1 MARFL
6 IDGEIV
12 GREVDKTS
20 KEDVCPADFQ
30 AFADSL
36 GEGEEAEIWFNSL
49 GGDVFAG
56 LRICSLISQLRAD
69 GHASRAVVTSI
80 AASIASV
87 IACACDTLEMNSGS
101 FLMLHLPWCVAQG
114 NAIDLQREISTLE
127 QCKKSMVQ
135 IYRTKFDLQDGEIV
149 KLLEDETWI
158 DTADI
163 GGYNLKADVVRTPAV
178 KIAAVVNKN
187 FKNIPKELISM
198 KEEEI
203 KKEEKPLEETAEDV
217 EEEKTPDGG
226 PTAEGEGEGE
236 GEGAAESES
245 ESEGEDGTSEDGQD
259 DELEQL
265 KTRVEELEREN
276 EELRKQ
282 LEAPVED
289 RVRGM
294 QSTMAKQLNS
304 QKAEYSAKIE
314 EFENQLKAKVEELTR
329 MKAEVTSLNEKLEKS
344 AMELSEKTSALV
356 EKTNALATLNAGVNK
371 PSEAKPPMTK
381 SQARQKLASMPL
393 SQRAE
398 FYKQNKDLIDG

>member
-20 KEDVCPADFQ
+20 KEDVCPSDFQ

-36 GEGEEAEIWFNSL
+36 SDGEEAEIWFNSL

-69 GHASRAVVTSI
+69 GHASKAVVTSI

-87 IACACDTLEMNSGS
+87 IACACDKLEMNSGS

-114 NAIDLQREISTLE
+114 NAIDLQRGISTLE

-135 IYRTKFDLQDGEIV
+135 IYRTKFDLPDGEIV
-149 KLLEDETWI
+149 KLMEDETWI
-158 DTADI
+158 DTSDI
-163 GGYNLKADVVRTPAV
+163 GGYNLKAAVIKTPAV

-203 KKEEKPLEETAEDV
+203 KKEEKPLEETAENM

-226 PTAEGEGEGE
+226 PTAEGE

-245 ESEGEDGTSEDGQD
+245 ESEGEDGTSETSEDGQD
-259 DELEQL
+259 DKLEQL

-294 QSTMAKQLNS
+294 QSAMAKQLNT
-304 QKAEYSAKIE
+304 QKAEYCAKIE
-314 EFENQLKAKVEELTR
+314 EF
-329 MKAEVTSLNEKLEKS
+329 
-344 AMELSEKTSALV
+344 
-356 EKTNALATLNAGVNK
+356 
-371 PSEAKPPMTK
+371 
-381 SQARQKLASMPL
+381 
-393 SQRAE
+393 
-398 FYKQNKDLIDG
+398 

>member
-12 GREVDKTS
+12 GREADKTS

-56 LRICSLISQLRAD
+56 LRICSLISRLRAD

-87 IACACDTLEMNSGS
+87 IACACDTLEMHGGS

-114 NAIDLQREISTLE
+114 NSLDLRREISTLE

-135 IYRTKFDLQDGEIV
+135 IYRTKFDLPDGEIV

-158 DTADI
+158 DSSGI
-163 GGYNLKADVVRTPAV
+163 GGYNLKAAVVRTPAARP
-178 KIAAVVNKN
+178 AAVINRN

-198 KEEEI
+198 NEEEI
-203 KKEEKPLEETAEDV
+203 KKEEKPEAADADSGENPEES
-217 EEEKTPDGG
+217 EENAGG
-226 PTAEGEGEGE
+226 PLAE
-236 GEGAAESES
+236 GEGAAESE
-245 ESEGEDGTSEDGQD
+245 GEDGFSETSEEGQD
-259 DELEQL
+259 SELEQL

-276 EELRKQ
+276 EELMKQ

-294 QSTMAKQLNS
+294 QSKMAKQLNS
-304 QKAEYSAKIE
+304 QKAEYSARIE
-314 EFENQLKAKVEELTR
+314 EFENQLKAKAEELTR
-329 MKAEVTSLNEKLEKS
+329 IKSEVTSLSDRLEKS
-344 AMELSEKTSALV
+344 AMELSKTTSALA
-356 EKTNALATLNAGVNK
+356 EKTNALATLNAGVNR
-371 PSEAKPPMTK
+371 PSEARTPMTK
-381 SQARQKLASMPL
+381 AQARRKLATMPL
-393 SQRAE
+393 GQRAE
-398 FYKQNKDLIDG
+398 FYKANRDLIDG

>member
-12 GREVDKTS
+12 GREADRTS

-87 IACACDTLEMNSGS
+87 IACACDTLEMHGGS
-101 FLMLHLPWCVAQG
+101 FLMLHLPWCAAQG
-114 NAIDLQREISTLE
+114 NAIDLRREIATLE

-135 IYRTKFDLQDGEIV
+135 IYRTKFDLPDEEIV

-158 DTADI
+158 DSSEID
-163 GGYNLKADVVRTPAV
+163 GYNLRASVARTPAA
-178 KIAAVVNKN
+178 KIAAVINKN

-198 KEEEI
+198 KEEETE
-203 KKEEKPLEETAEDV
+203 KEEKPLEETAERA
-217 EEEKTPDGG
+217 EEEKTPDGAS
-226 PTAEGEGEGE
+226 AE
-236 GEGAAESES
+236 AEEA
-245 ESEGEDGTSEDGQD
+245 EEEKKEEDAGGSA
-259 DELEQL
+259 DEL
-265 KTRVEELEREN
+265 KKRVEELEREN

-294 QSTMAKQLNS
+294 QSKMAKQLNS

-314 EFENQLKAKVEELTR
+314 EF
-329 MKAEVTSLNEKLEKS
+329 
-344 AMELSEKTSALV
+344 
-356 EKTNALATLNAGVNK
+356 
-371 PSEAKPPMTK
+371 
-381 SQARQKLASMPL
+381 
-393 SQRAE
+393 
-398 FYKQNKDLIDG
+398 

>member
-1 MARFL
+1 M
-6 IDGEIV
+6 
-12 GREVDKTS
+12 TS
-20 KEDVCPADFQ
+20 V
-30 AFADSL
+30 
-36 GEGEEAEIWFNSL
+36 
-49 GGDVFAG
+49 
-56 LRICSLISQLRAD
+56 
-69 GHASRAVVTSI
+69 

-87 IACACDTLEMNSGS
+87 IACACDKLEMNSGS
-101 FLMLHLPWCVAQG
+101 FLMLHLPWCVTQG

-135 IYRTKFDLQDGEIV
+135 IYRTKFDLPDGEIV

-158 DTADI
+158 DTSDI
-163 GGYNLKADVVRTPAV
+163 GGYNLKAAVVKTPAV

-198 KEEEI
+198 KEEEM
-203 KKEEKPLEETAEDV
+203 KKEEKPLEETAENV

-236 GEGAAESES
+236 GAAESESES
-245 ESEGEDGTSEDGQD
+245 ESEGEDGTSETSEDGQD

-294 QSTMAKQLNS
+294 QSAMAKQLNS
-304 QKAEYSAKIE
+304 QKAEYCAKIE
-314 EFENQLKAKVEELTR
+314 EF
-329 MKAEVTSLNEKLEKS
+329 
-344 AMELSEKTSALV
+344 
-356 EKTNALATLNAGVNK
+356 
-371 PSEAKPPMTK
+371 
-381 SQARQKLASMPL
+381 
-393 SQRAE
+393 
-398 FYKQNKDLIDG
+398 

>member
-1 MARFL
+1 M
-6 IDGEIV
+6 
-12 GREVDKTS
+12 TS
-20 KEDVCPADFQ
+20 V
-30 AFADSL
+30 
-36 GEGEEAEIWFNSL
+36 
-49 GGDVFAG
+49 
-56 LRICSLISQLRAD
+56 
-69 GHASRAVVTSI
+69 

-87 IACACDTLEMNSGS
+87 IACACDKLEMNSGS
-101 FLMLHLPWCVAQG
+101 FLMLHLPWCVTQG

-135 IYRTKFDLQDGEIV
+135 IYRTKFDLPDGEIV

-158 DTADI
+158 DTSDI
-163 GGYNLKADVVRTPAV
+163 GGYNLKAAVIKTPAV

-203 KKEEKPLEETAEDV
+203 KKEEKPLEETAENV

-226 PTAEGEGEGE
+226 PTAEGE

-245 ESEGEDGTSEDGQD
+245 ESEGEDGTSETSEDGQD

-265 KTRVEELEREN
+265 KTRVEELEQEN

-294 QSTMAKQLNS
+294 QSAMAKQLNT
-304 QKAEYSAKIE
+304 QKAEYCAKIE
-314 EFENQLKAKVEELTR
+314 EF
-329 MKAEVTSLNEKLEKS
+329 
-344 AMELSEKTSALV
+344 
-356 EKTNALATLNAGVNK
+356 
-371 PSEAKPPMTK
+371 
-381 SQARQKLASMPL
+381 
-393 SQRAE
+393 
-398 FYKQNKDLIDG
+398 